1 MKKTNIVDMLEQAWP
16 KLLVYRRDCV
26 KASSGA
32 ITRKYLANLDSQGKG
47 PDGKVILNGKA
58 CYPSS
63 QFFEWLRR
71 RVKE

>member
-1 MKKTNIVDMLEQAWP
+1 MKNSEIVDMLENAWP
-16 KLLVYRRDCV
+16 ELVVYRRDCV

-58 CYPSS
+58 CYPASN
-63 QFFEWLRR
+63 FFHWLRGR
-71 RVKE
+71 TK